1 MTYEE
6 KIEKLFS
13 RTPSFQNVGAAAYKP
28 GLETMREF
36 DALLGHPA
44 RSLRCIHVAGTNG
57 KGSVSSF
64 LAAALSGG
72 SDTGDSCR
80 AGGGDCSGGRRVGLY
95 TSPHLTDFR
104 ERIKIV
110 SEDGFDMIPREAV
123 EEFLDRY
130 DDFIETHRPSF
141 FEITTAMAFWYFAAT
156 GVDLAVIECGLGGRL
171 DSTNII
177 TPLVSVITNIG
188 LEHTA
193 FLGDTLE
200 KIAFE
205 KAGIIKPGRPVVVG
219 EINAATRPVF
229 EQAAT
234 ERGCEIVFAPELNF
248 HLNCEGMDLAGGYQ
262 EQNLA
267 TVTAALDI
275 LRTEYGLTAET
286 SRISRAAALT
296 GLRGRWEKL
305 AEKPDIICD
314 IGHNAHGLRRVFE
327 QLRTVAPQY
336 HHVYII
342 FGVVSDKDVDAIA
355 TFMIKPTV
363 KEAQPG
369 ICSQPGPGDGT
380 NVSYI
385 LTQPSNQRAM
395 PVDQLAARLAPYGIP
410 GRQMP
415 TVAGAVALARK
426 EAAAEDLIFIG
437 GSNFT
442 VSDAVALFKSCQD

>member
-6 KIEKLFS
+6 KIEKLFA
-13 RTPSFQNVGAAAYKP
+13 RTPSFQQVGAAAYKP
-28 GLETMREF
+28 GLDTMIEF

-44 RSLRCIHVAGTNG
+44 RSLRCIHIAGTNG

-72 SDTGDSCR
+72 H
-80 AGGGDCSGGRRVGLY
+80 RVGLY

-110 SEDGFDMIPREAV
+110 SEDGFEMIPREAV

-130 DDFIETHRPSF
+130 DSFIESRRPSF
-141 FEITTAMAFWYFAAT
+141 FEITTAMAFWYFVAA
-156 GVDLAVIECGLGGRL
+156 GVDMAVIECGLGGRL

-229 EQAAT
+229 EKVAA
-234 ERGCEIVFAPELNF
+234 ERGCEIVFAPERECPLAA
-248 HLNCEGMDLAGGYQ
+248 EGMDLTGEYQ
-262 EQNLA
+262 QQNLA
-267 TVTAALDI
+267 TVAAALDI
-275 LRTEYGLTAET
+275 LRSQYGITANTARLAEA
-286 SRISRAAALT
+286 SHLT
-296 GLRGRWEKL
+296 GLHGRWEKL
-305 AEKPDIICD
+305 SERPDIICD

-327 QLRTVAPQY
+327 QLKEVAPHY
-336 HHVYII
+336 RHIYII

-355 TFMIKPTV
+355 PLMIKPDGASSYTSGSALAGDQSAP
-363 KEAQPG
+363 EAG
-369 ICSQPGPGDGT
+369 S
-380 NVSYI
+380 VSYI
-385 LTQPSNQRAM
+385 LTQPSTKRAM
-395 PVDQLAARLAPYGIP
+395 PVELLAEKLSRHGIA
-410 GRQMP
+410 GIHTS
-415 TVAGAVALARK
+415 TVAEAVAHARQ
-426 EAAAEDLIFIG
+426 AATPADLIFIG

-442 VSDAVALFKSCQD
+442 VSDAYPLFSETSRRL